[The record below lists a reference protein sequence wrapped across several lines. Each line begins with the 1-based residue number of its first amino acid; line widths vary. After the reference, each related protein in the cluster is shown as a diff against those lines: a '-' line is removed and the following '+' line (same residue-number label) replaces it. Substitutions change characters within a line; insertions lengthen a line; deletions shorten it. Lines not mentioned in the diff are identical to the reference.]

1 MLKEQGFVRVGAIV
15 PKLKVADTEFN
26 CNEIIKQIEIASN
39 NKIQIAVFPE
49 LCITGYTCQDLFEQ
63 DILLEEA
70 EKSLDKILE
79 YTNNLDIIC
88 IIGMPIKA
96 ENQLF
101 NTAVVIQKGRILGI
115 VPKTF
120 IPNYSEFYEKRWFT
134 SSKNANNKEIEI
146 LGQKVPFGID
156 LLFKDKANNEICF
169 GIEICEDVWAVEPP
183 SNKLSLL
190 GANIIFNL
198 SASNEVIGKKEY
210 RKELVKMQSA
220 KTISGYVYCS
230 SGVNESTSDVV
241 FSGESMIF
249 ENGSCLANNQRFDFE
264 SNMIFTEID
273 TKRLAND
280 RRKNTSFMG
289 NPVDLEYR
297 EIEINIPD
305 NIESLTREYSKT
317 PFVPEDKKKISEIC
331 EEILNI
337 QSYGLAKRLLHTNIN
352 KTVIGISGGLDSTL
366 AFLVIIKAYEIL
378 NLPKENIIA
387 ITMPGFGTTSRTH
400 NNSMKLINEYGAT
413 FREINITK
421 SSLQHFEDIGHDKN
435 IKDVTYEN
443 AQARERTK
451 ILMDVANK
459 ENGLVIGTGD
469 LSELA
474 LGWCTYNGDHM
485 SMYAVNASIPKTLVK
500 YIIKW
505 VAENSKEECK
515 NIINDILDTPISP
528 ELLPP
533 DEKGNIEQKT
543 EEQVGPYI
551 LHDFFLY
558 HFLRYGA
565 EPKKIYILACK
576 TFKQDFKEEE
586 IKYWL
591 QVFIKRFFT
600 QQFKRNCMPDGP
612 KVGTVS
618 LSPRGD
624 LRMPSDVNYNIWLKN
639 LSEGIIWIY
648 QIN

>member
-1 MLKEQGFVRVGAIV
+1 MLKEQGFVRVGAVV

-26 CNEIIKQIEIASN
+26 CNEIIKQIEVASN

-49 LCITGYTCQDLFEQ
+49 LCVTGYTCQDLFEQ
-63 DILLEEA
+63 DALLEEA
-70 EKSLDKILE
+70 EKALNRILD

-101 NTAVVIQKGRILGI
+101 NTAVVIQKGKILGI

-120 IPNYSEFYEKRWFT
+120 IPNYGEFYEKRWFA
-134 SSKNANNKEIEI
+134 SSKNANKKEIEI
-146 LGQKVPFGID
+146 LDQKVPFGID
-156 LLFKDKANNEICF
+156 LLFKDKENNEICF
-169 GIEICEDVWAVEPP
+169 GIEICEDIWAVEPP
-183 SNKLSLL
+183 SNKLALL

-210 RKELVKMQSA
+210 RRELVKMQSA

-249 ENGSCLANNQRFDFE
+249 ENGSCLTNNQRFDFE

-280 RRKNTSFMG
+280 RRKNISFMG

-297 EIEINIPD
+297 EIKINIPD
-305 NIESLTREYSKT
+305 NIENLTREYSKT

-451 ILMDVANK
+451 ILMDIANK

-505 VAENSKEECK
+505 VAENSKQECK
-515 NIINDILDTPISP
+515 NIIDDILDTPISP

-586 IKYWL
+586 IKHWL

-600 QQFKRNCMPDGP
+600 QQFKRNCIPDGP

-624 LRMPSDVNYNIWLKN
+624 LRMPSDANYNIWLKN
-639 LSEGIIWIY
+639 LSEGII
-648 QIN
+648 

>member
-1 MLKEQGFVRVGAIV
+1 MLKEQGFVRVGAVV

-26 CNEIIKQIEIASN
+26 CNEIIKQIEVASN
-39 NKIQIAVFPE
+39 NKIQIVVFPE
-49 LCITGYTCQDLFEQ
+49 LCVTGYTCQDLFEQ
-63 DILLEEA
+63 DTLLEEA
-70 EKSLDKILE
+70 EKALNKILD

-101 NTAVVIQKGRILGI
+101 NTAVVIQKGKILGI

-120 IPNYSEFYEKRWFT
+120 IPNYGEFYEKRWFA
-134 SSKNANNKEIEI
+134 SSKNANKKEIEI
-146 LGQKVPFGID
+146 LDQKVPFGID
-156 LLFKDKANNEICF
+156 LLFKDKENNEICF
-169 GIEICEDVWAVEPP
+169 GIEICEDIWAVEPP
-183 SNKLSLL
+183 SNKLALL

-210 RKELVKMQSA
+210 RRDLVKMQSA

-249 ENGSCLANNQRFDFE
+249 ENGSCLTNNQRFDFE

-280 RRKNTSFMG
+280 RRKNISFMG
-289 NPVDLEYR
+289 DSVDLEYR
-297 EIEINIPD
+297 EIKINIPD
-305 NIESLTREYSKT
+305 NIEDLTREYSKT

-352 KTVIGISGGLDSTL
+352 KTIIGISGGLDSTL

-400 NNSMKLINEYGAT
+400 KNSIKLINAYGAA

-451 ILMDVANK
+451 ILMDIANK
-459 ENGLVIGTGD
+459 ENGLVVGTGD

-505 VAENSKEECK
+505 VADNSKEECK

-533 DEKGNIEQKT
+533 DENGNIEQKT

-576 TFKQDFKEEE
+576 TFKNDFKKEE
-586 IKYWL
+586 IKHWL

-624 LRMPSDVNYNIWLKN
+624 LRMPSDASYNIWLN
-639 LSEGIIWIY
+639 
-648 QIN
+648 NF

>member
-1 MLKEQGFVRVGAIV
+1 MLKEQGFVRVGAVV

-26 CNEIIKQIEIASN
+26 CNEIIKQIEVASN
-39 NKIQIAVFPE
+39 NKIQIVVFPE
-49 LCITGYTCQDLFEQ
+49 LCVTGYTCQDLFEQ
-63 DILLEEA
+63 DTLLEEA
-70 EKSLDKILE
+70 EKALNKILD

-101 NTAVVIQKGRILGI
+101 NTAVVIQKGKILGI

-120 IPNYSEFYEKRWFT
+120 IPNYGEFYEKRWFA
-134 SSKNANNKEIEI
+134 SSKNANKKEIEI
-146 LGQKVPFGID
+146 LDQKVPFGID
-156 LLFKDKANNEICF
+156 LLFKDKENNEICF
-169 GIEICEDVWAVEPP
+169 GIEICEDIWAVEPP
-183 SNKLSLL
+183 SNKLALL

-210 RKELVKMQSA
+210 RRDLVKMQSA

-249 ENGSCLANNQRFDFE
+249 ENGSCLTNNQRFDFK

-280 RRKNTSFMG
+280 RRKNISFMG
-289 NPVDLEYR
+289 DSVDLEYR
-297 EIEINIPD
+297 EIKINIPD
-305 NIESLTREYSKT
+305 NIEDLTREYSKT

-352 KTVIGISGGLDSTL
+352 KTIIGISGGLDSTL

-451 ILMDVANK
+451 ILMDIANK
-459 ENGLVIGTGD
+459 ENGLVVGTGD

-505 VAENSKEECK
+505 VADNSKEECK

-533 DEKGNIEQKT
+533 DENGNIEQKT

-551 LHDFFLY
+551 LQDFFLY

-576 TFKQDFKEEE
+576 TFKNDFKKEE
-586 IKYWL
+586 IKHWL

-624 LRMPSDVNYNIWLKN
+624 LRMPSDASYNIWLN
-639 LSEGIIWIY
+639 
-648 QIN
+648 NF

>member
-1 MLKEQGFVRVGAIV
+1 MLKEQGFVRIGAVV

-70 EKSLDKILE
+70 ERSLDKILE

-134 SSKNANNKEIEI
+134 SSKSANKKEIEI

-183 SNKLSLL
+183 SNKLALL

-241 FSGESMIF
+241 LSGDSMIF
-249 ENGSCLANNQRFDFE
+249 ENGSCLVNNSRFDFE

-273 TKRLAND
+273 TKRLSND

-305 NIESLTREYSKT
+305 NIENLTREYSKT

-366 AFLVIIKAYEIL
+366 AFLVITKAYEIL

-400 NNSMKLINEYGAT
+400 NNSIKLINEYGAT

-421 SSLQHFEDIGHDKN
+421 SSLQHLEDIGHDKN

-485 SMYAVNASIPKTLVK
+485 SMYAVNTSIPKTLVK

-505 VAENSKEECK
+505 VAGNSKEECK
-515 NIINDILDTPISP
+515 NIINDILYTPISP

-576 TFKQDFKEEE
+576 TFKQDFKKEE
-586 IKYWL
+586 IKHWL

-639 LSEGIIWIY
+639 LSEGII
-648 QIN
+648 

>member
-1 MLKEQGFVRVGAIV
+1 MLKKQGFVRVGAVV

-26 CNEIIKQIEIASN
+26 CNEIIEQIEIASN
-39 NKIQIAVFPE
+39 NKIQIAIFPE

-63 DILLEEA
+63 DTLLEEA
-70 EKSLDKILE
+70 EKSLSKILD

-88 IIGMPIKA
+88 IIGMPIKH

-101 NTAVVIQKGRILGI
+101 NTAVVIQKGEILGV

-120 IPNYSEFYEKRWFT
+120 IPNYGEFYEKRWFA
-134 SSKNANNKEIEI
+134 SSKNANKKEIEM

-156 LLFKDKANNEICF
+156 LLFKDKENNEICF
-169 GIEICEDVWAVEPP
+169 GIEICEDIWAVEPP
-183 SNKLSLL
+183 SNKLALL

-210 RKELVKMQSA
+210 RRELVKMQSA

-249 ENGSCLANNQRFDFE
+249 ENGSCLANNQRFDFK

-280 RRKNTSFMG
+280 RRKNISFMG
-289 NPVDLEYR
+289 DSVDLEYR
-297 EIEINIPD
+297 EIKINIPD
-305 NIESLTREYSKT
+305 NIEDLTREYSKT

-337 QSYGLAKRLLHTNIN
+337 QSSGLAKRLLHTNIN

-378 NLPKENIIA
+378 NIPKENIIA

-451 ILMDVANK
+451 ILMDIANK
-459 ENGLVIGTGD
+459 ENGLVVGTGD

-505 VAENSKEECK
+505 VADNSKEECK

-565 EPKKIYILACK
+565 EPKKIYMLACK
-576 TFKQDFKEEE
+576 TFKEDFKEEQ
-586 IKYWL
+586 IKHWL

-612 KVGTVS
+612 KVGSVS

-624 LRMPSDVNYNIWLKN
+624 LRMPSDASCNIWLNN
-639 LSEGIIWIY
+639 L
-648 QIN
+648 NN

>member
-1 MLKEQGFVRVGAIV
+1 MLKEQGFVRVGAVV
-15 PKLKVADTEFN
+15 PKLKVGDTEFN
-26 CNEIIKQIEIASN
+26 CNEIIKQIEMAN
-39 NKIQIAVFPE
+39 NNNIQIAVFPE
-49 LCITGYTCQDLFEQ
+49 LCVTGYTCQDLFEQ
-63 DILLEEA
+63 DILLEYA
-70 EKSLDKILE
+70 ENALNKIMD

-120 IPNYSEFYEKRWFT
+120 IPNYSEFYEKRWFA
-134 SSKNANNKEIEI
+134 SSKNTNKKEIEI

-156 LLFKDKANNEICF
+156 LLFKDKTNNEICF

-198 SASNEVIGKKEY
+198 SASIEVIGKKEY
-210 RKELVKMQSA
+210 RRELVKMQSA

-241 FSGESMIF
+241 FSGDSMIF
-249 ENGSCLANNQRFDFE
+249 ENGSCLANNSRFDFE

-273 TKRLAND
+273 TKRLSND

-289 NPVDLEYR
+289 TPVHLEYR

-305 NIESLTREYSKT
+305 NIENLTREYSKT

-451 ILMDVANK
+451 ILMDIANK

-586 IKYWL
+586 IKHWL

-624 LRMPSDVNYNIWLKN
+624 LRMPSDASYNIWLN
-639 LSEGIIWIY
+639 
-648 QIN
+648 NF

>member
-1 MLKEQGFVRVGAIV
+1 MLKEQGFVRVGAVV

-26 CNEIIKQIEIASN
+26 CNEIIKQIEVASN
-39 NKIQIAVFPE
+39 NKIQIIVFPE
-49 LCITGYTCQDLFEQ
+49 LCVTGYTCQDLFEQ
-63 DILLEEA
+63 DTLLEEA
-70 EKSLDKILE
+70 EKALNKILD

-101 NTAVVIQKGRILGI
+101 NTAVVIQKGKILGI

-120 IPNYSEFYEKRWFT
+120 IPNYGEFYEKRWFA
-134 SSKNANNKEIEI
+134 SSKNANKKEIEI
-146 LGQKVPFGID
+146 LDQKVPFGID
-156 LLFKDKANNEICF
+156 LLFKDKENNEICF
-169 GIEICEDVWAVEPP
+169 GIEICEDIWAVEPP
-183 SNKLSLL
+183 SNKLALL

-210 RKELVKMQSA
+210 RRELVKMQSA

-249 ENGSCLANNQRFDFE
+249 ENGSCLINNQRFDFE

-280 RRKNTSFMG
+280 RRKNISFMG

-297 EIEINIPD
+297 EIKINIPD
-305 NIESLTREYSKT
+305 NIENLTREYSKT

-352 KTVIGISGGLDSTL
+352 KTIIGISGGLDSTL

-378 NLPKENIIA
+378 NLPKEKIIA

-451 ILMDVANK
+451 ILMDIANE
-459 ENGLVIGTGD
+459 ENGIVVGTGD

-485 SMYAVNASIPKTLVK
+485 SMYALNTSIPKTLVE

-505 VAENSKEECK
+505 VADNSKEEYK

-533 DEKGNIEQKT
+533 DENGNIEQKT

-576 TFKQDFKEEE
+576 TFKNDFKKED
-586 IKYWL
+586 IKHWL

-624 LRMPSDVNYNIWLKN
+624 LRMPSDASYNIWLN
-639 LSEGIIWIY
+639 
-648 QIN
+648 NF

>member
-1 MLKEQGFVRVGAIV
+1 MLKEQGFVRVGAVV

-26 CNEIIKQIEIASN
+26 CNEIIKQIERASN

-49 LCITGYTCQDLFEQ
+49 LCVTGYTCQDLFEQ
-63 DILLEEA
+63 DILLEYA
-70 EKSLDKILE
+70 EKAINKIMD

-120 IPNYSEFYEKRWFT
+120 IPNYSEFYEKRWFA
-134 SSKNANNKEIEI
+134 SSKNTNKKEIEI

-156 LLFKDKANNEICF
+156 LLFKDKTNNEICF

-183 SNKLSLL
+183 SNKLALL

-210 RKELVKMQSA
+210 RRELVKMQSA

-241 FSGESMIF
+241 FSGDSMIF
-249 ENGSCLANNQRFDFE
+249 ENGSCLANNSRFDFK

-273 TKRLAND
+273 TKRLSND

-289 NPVDLEYR
+289 NPVHLEYR

-305 NIESLTREYSKT
+305 NIENLTREYSKT

-366 AFLVIIKAYEIL
+366 AFLVTIKAYEIL
-378 NLPKENIIA
+378 NLSKENIIA

-451 ILMDVANK
+451 ILMDIANK

-505 VAENSKEECK
+505 VAENSKQECK

-586 IKYWL
+586 IKHWL

-600 QQFKRNCMPDGP
+600 QQFKRNCIPDGP

-624 LRMPSDVNYNIWLKN
+624 LRMPSDASYNIWLN
-639 LSEGIIWIY
+639 
-648 QIN
+648 NF

>member
-1 MLKEQGFVRVGAIV
+1 MLKEQGFVRVGAVV

-26 CNEIIKQIEIASN
+26 CNEIIKQIEVASN
-39 NKIQIAVFPE
+39 NKIQIVVFPE
-49 LCITGYTCQDLFEQ
+49 LCVTGYTCQDLFEQ
-63 DILLEEA
+63 DTLLEEA
-70 EKSLDKILE
+70 EKALNKILD

-101 NTAVVIQKGRILGI
+101 NTAVVIQKGKILGI

-120 IPNYSEFYEKRWFT
+120 IPNYGEFYEKRWFA
-134 SSKNANNKEIEI
+134 SSKNANKKEIEI
-146 LGQKVPFGID
+146 LDQKVPFGID
-156 LLFKDKANNEICF
+156 LLFKDKENNEICF
-169 GIEICEDVWAVEPP
+169 GIEICEDIWAVEPP
-183 SNKLSLL
+183 SNKLALL

-210 RKELVKMQSA
+210 RRDLVKMQSA

-249 ENGSCLANNQRFDFE
+249 ENGSCLTNNQRFDFE

-280 RRKNTSFMG
+280 RRKNISFMG
-289 NPVDLEYR
+289 DSVDLEYR
-297 EIEINIPD
+297 EIKINIPD
-305 NIESLTREYSKT
+305 NIENLTREYSKT

-352 KTVIGISGGLDSTL
+352 KTIIGISGGLDSTL

-451 ILMDVANK
+451 ILMDIANK
-459 ENGLVIGTGD
+459 ENGLVVGTGD

-505 VAENSKEECK
+505 VADNSKEECK

-533 DEKGNIEQKT
+533 DENGNIEQKT

-576 TFKQDFKEEE
+576 TFKNDFKKEE
-586 IKYWL
+586 IKHWL

-624 LRMPSDVNYNIWLKN
+624 LRMPSDASYNIWLN
-639 LSEGIIWIY
+639 
-648 QIN
+648 NF

>member
-1 MLKEQGFVRVGAIV
+1 MLKEQGFVRVGAVV

-26 CNEIIKQIEIASN
+26 CNEIIKQIEVASN

-49 LCITGYTCQDLFEQ
+49 LCVTGYTCQDLFEQ
-63 DILLEEA
+63 DTLLEEA
-70 EKSLDKILE
+70 EKALNKILD

-101 NTAVVIQKGRILGI
+101 NTAVVIQKGKILGI

-120 IPNYSEFYEKRWFT
+120 IPNYGEFYEKRWFA
-134 SSKNANNKEIEI
+134 SSKNANKKEIEI
-146 LGQKVPFGID
+146 LDQKVPFGID
-156 LLFKDKANNEICF
+156 LLFKDKENNEICF
-169 GIEICEDVWAVEPP
+169 GIEICEDIWAVEPP
-183 SNKLSLL
+183 SNKLALL

-210 RKELVKMQSA
+210 RRELVKMQSA

-249 ENGSCLANNQRFDFE
+249 ENGSCLTNNQRFDFE

-280 RRKNTSFMG
+280 RRKNISFMG

-297 EIEINIPD
+297 EIKINIPD
-305 NIESLTREYSKT
+305 NIENLTREYSKT
-317 PFVPEDKKKISEIC
+317 PFVPEDKKKIGEIC

-352 KTVIGISGGLDSTL
+352 KTIIGISGGLDSAL
-366 AFLVIIKAYEIL
+366 AFLVIIKAYEVL

-400 NNSMKLINEYGAT
+400 KNSIKLINAYGAA
-413 FREINITK
+413 FREIDITK
-421 SSLQHFEDIGHDKN
+421 SSLQHFEDIGHDKKM
-435 IKDVTYEN
+435 KDITYEN

-451 ILMDVANK
+451 ILMDIANE
-459 ENGLVIGTGD
+459 ENGIVVGTGD

-485 SMYAVNASIPKTLVK
+485 SMYSVNASIPKTLVE

-505 VAENSKEECK
+505 VADNSKEEYK

-533 DEKGNIEQKT
+533 DENGNIEQKT

-576 TFKQDFKEEE
+576 TFKNDFKKED
-586 IKYWL
+586 IKHWL

-624 LRMPSDVNYNIWLKN
+624 LRMPSDASYNIWLN
-639 LSEGIIWIY
+639 
-648 QIN
+648 NF

>member
-1 MLKEQGFVRVGAIV
+1 MLKEQGFIRVGAVV
-15 PKLKVADTEFN
+15 PKLKVADIEFN
-26 CNEIIKQIEIASN
+26 CNEIIKQIDIANN

-49 LCITGYTCQDLFEQ
+49 LCVTGYTCQDLFKQ
-63 DILLEEA
+63 DILLEQA
-70 EKSLDKILE
+70 EKALNKILE
-79 YTNNLDIIC
+79 HTNNLEIIC
-88 IIGMPIKA
+88 ILGMPIKS

-101 NTAVVIQKGRILGI
+101 NTAVVIQKGKILGI

-120 IPNYSEFYEKRWFT
+120 IPNYGEFYEKRWFA
-134 SSKNANNKEIEI
+134 SSKNASKKEISI
-146 LGQKVPFGID
+146 LGQIVPFGID
-156 LLFKDKANNEICF
+156 LLFKDKEYKEICF
-169 GIEICEDVWAVEPP
+169 GIEICEDIWAVEPP
-183 SNKLSLL
+183 SNKLALL

-210 RKELVKMQSA
+210 RRDLVKMQSA

-230 SGVNESTSDVV
+230 CGVNESTADLV

-249 ENGSCLANNQRFDFE
+249 ENGSCLSNNERFKFE
-264 SNMIFTEID
+264 SNIIFTEID
-273 TKRLAND
+273 TKRLEND
-280 RRKNTSFMG
+280 RRKNISFMG
-289 NPVDLEYR
+289 DTVDIQYR
-297 EIEINIPD
+297 EIEIELPD
-305 NIESLTREYSKT
+305 NIESLTREYSRT
-317 PFVPEDKKKISEIC
+317 PFVPEDKKKINEIC

-337 QSYGLAKRLLHTNIN
+337 QSYGLAKRLLHTNIT
-352 KTVIGISGGLDSTL
+352 KTVIGMSGGLDSTL

-378 NLPKENIIA
+378 NLPKEKIIA

-451 ILMDVANK
+451 ILMDIANK
-459 ENGLVIGTGD
+459 ENGLVVGTGD

-485 SMYAVNASIPKTLVK
+485 SMYSVNASIPKTLVK
-500 YIIKW
+500 YIIKL
-505 VAENSKEECK
+505 VADNSKEECK

-533 DEKGNIEQKT
+533 DKNGNIEQKT

-576 TFKQDFKEEE
+576 TFKNDFKKEE
-586 IKYWL
+586 IKHWL

-624 LRMPSDVNYNIWLKN
+624 LRMPSDASYNIWLNN
-639 LSEGIIWIY
+639 LK
-648 QIN
+648 

>member
-1 MLKEQGFVRVGAIV
+1 MLKEQGFVRVGAVV

-26 CNEIIKQIEIASN
+26 CNEIIKQIEVASN

-49 LCITGYTCQDLFEQ
+49 LCVTGYTCQDLFEQ
-63 DILLEEA
+63 DTLLEEA
-70 EKSLDKILE
+70 EKALNKILD

-101 NTAVVIQKGRILGI
+101 NTAVVIQKGKILGI

-120 IPNYSEFYEKRWFT
+120 IPNYGEFYEKRWFA
-134 SSKNANNKEIEI
+134 SSKNANKKEIEI
-146 LGQKVPFGID
+146 LDQKVPFGID
-156 LLFKDKANNEICF
+156 LLFKDKENNEICF
-169 GIEICEDVWAVEPP
+169 GIEICEDIWAVEPP
-183 SNKLSLL
+183 SNKLALL

-210 RKELVKMQSA
+210 RRELVKMQSA

-249 ENGSCLANNQRFDFE
+249 ENGSCLTNNQRFDFE

-280 RRKNTSFMG
+280 RRKNISFMG

-297 EIEINIPD
+297 EIKINIPD
-305 NIESLTREYSKT
+305 NIENLTREYSKT

-352 KTVIGISGGLDSTL
+352 KTIIGISGGLDSAL
-366 AFLVIIKAYEIL
+366 AFLVIIKAYEVL
-378 NLPKENIIA
+378 NLPEENIIA

-400 NNSMKLINEYGAT
+400 KNSIKLINEYGAT

-421 SSLQHFEDIGHDKN
+421 SSLQHFEDIGHDKKM
-435 IKDVTYEN
+435 KDITYEN

-451 ILMDVANK
+451 ILMDIANE
-459 ENGLVIGTGD
+459 ENGIVVGTGD

-485 SMYAVNASIPKTLVK
+485 SMYSVNASIPKTLVE

-505 VAENSKEECK
+505 VADNSKEEYK

-533 DEKGNIEQKT
+533 DENGNIEQKT

-576 TFKQDFKEEE
+576 TFKNDFKKED
-586 IKYWL
+586 IKHWL

-624 LRMPSDVNYNIWLKN
+624 LRMPSDASYNIWLN
-639 LSEGIIWIY
+639 
-648 QIN
+648 NF

>member
-1 MLKEQGFVRVGAIV
+1 MLKEQGFVRVGAVV

-26 CNEIIKQIEIASN
+26 CNEIIKQIEVASN

-49 LCITGYTCQDLFEQ
+49 LCVTGYTCQDLFEQ
-63 DILLEEA
+63 DTLLEEA
-70 EKSLDKILE
+70 EKALNKILD

-101 NTAVVIQKGRILGI
+101 NTAVVIQKGKILGI

-120 IPNYSEFYEKRWFT
+120 IPNYGEFYERRWFA
-134 SSKNANNKEIEI
+134 SSKNANKKEIEI
-146 LGQKVPFGID
+146 LDQKVPFGID
-156 LLFKDKANNEICF
+156 LLFKDKENNEICF
-169 GIEICEDVWAVEPP
+169 GIEICEDIWAVEPP
-183 SNKLSLL
+183 SNKLALL

-210 RKELVKMQSA
+210 RRDLVKMQSA

-230 SGVNESTSDVV
+230 CGVNESTADLV

-249 ENGSCLANNQRFDFE
+249 ENGSCLINNQRFNFE

-280 RRKNTSFMG
+280 RRKNISFMG

-297 EIEINIPD
+297 EIKINIPD
-305 NIESLTREYSKT
+305 NIENLTREYSKT

-352 KTVIGISGGLDSTL
+352 KTIIGISGGLDSAL
-366 AFLVIIKAYEIL
+366 AFLVIIKAYEVL

-400 NNSMKLINEYGAT
+400 KNSIKLINAYGAA
-413 FREINITK
+413 FREIDITK
-421 SSLQHFEDIGHDKN
+421 SSLQHFEDIGHDKKM
-435 IKDVTYEN
+435 KDITYEN

-451 ILMDVANK
+451 ILMDIANE
-459 ENGLVIGTGD
+459 ENGIVVGTGD

-485 SMYAVNASIPKTLVK
+485 SMYALNTSIPKTLVE

-505 VAENSKEECK
+505 VADNSKEEYK

-533 DEKGNIEQKT
+533 DEKDNIEQKT

-576 TFKQDFKEEE
+576 TFKNDFKKEY
-586 IKYWL
+586 IKHWL

-624 LRMPSDVNYNIWLKN
+624 LRMPSDASYNIWLN
-639 LSEGIIWIY
+639 
-648 QIN
+648 NF

>member
-1 MLKEQGFVRVGAIV
+1 MLKKQGFVRVGAVV

-26 CNEIIKQIEIASN
+26 CNEIIEQIEIASN
-39 NKIQIAVFPE
+39 NKIQIAIFPE

-63 DILLEEA
+63 DTLLEEA
-70 EKSLDKILE
+70 EKSLSKILD

-88 IIGMPIKA
+88 IIGMPIKQ

-101 NTAVVIQKGRILGI
+101 NTAVVIQKGEILGV

-120 IPNYSEFYEKRWFT
+120 IPNYGEFYEKRWFA
-134 SSKNANNKEIEI
+134 SSKNANKKEIEM

-156 LLFKDKANNEICF
+156 LLFKDKENNEICF
-169 GIEICEDVWAVEPP
+169 GIEICEDIWAVEPP
-183 SNKLSLL
+183 SNKLALL

-210 RKELVKMQSA
+210 RRELVKMQSA

-241 FSGESMIF
+241 FSGKSMIF
-249 ENGSCLANNQRFDFE
+249 ENGSCLANNKRFDFE

-273 TKRLAND
+273 TKKLAND
-280 RRKNTSFMG
+280 RRKNISFMG
-289 NPVDLEYR
+289 NPIDLEYR

-305 NIESLTREYSKT
+305 NIEDLTREYSKT

-378 NLPKENIIA
+378 NIPKENIIA

-451 ILMDVANK
+451 ILMDIANK
-459 ENGLVIGTGD
+459 ENGLVVGTGD

-505 VAENSKEECK
+505 VADNSKEECK

-565 EPKKIYILACK
+565 EPKKIYMLACK
-576 TFKQDFKEEE
+576 TFKEDFKEEQ
-586 IKYWL
+586 IKHWL

-612 KVGTVS
+612 KVGSVS

-624 LRMPSDVNYNIWLKN
+624 LRMPSDASCNIWLNN
-639 LSEGIIWIY
+639 L
-648 QIN
+648 NN

>member
-1 MLKEQGFVRVGAIV
+1 MLKEQGFVRVGAVV

-26 CNEIIKQIEIASN
+26 CNEIIKQIEVASN

-49 LCITGYTCQDLFEQ
+49 LCVTGYTCQDLFEQ
-63 DILLEEA
+63 DTLLEEA
-70 EKSLDKILE
+70 EKALNKILD

-120 IPNYSEFYEKRWFT
+120 IPNYSEFYEKRWFA
-134 SSKNANNKEIEI
+134 SSKNTNKKEIEI

-183 SNKLSLL
+183 SNKLALL

-210 RKELVKMQSA
+210 RRELVKMQSA

-241 FSGESMIF
+241 FSGDSMIF
-249 ENGSCLANNQRFDFE
+249 ENGSCLASNSRFDFE

-280 RRKNTSFMG
+280 RRKNISFMG

-297 EIEINIPD
+297 EIKINIPD
-305 NIESLTREYSKT
+305 NIENLTREYSKT

-352 KTVIGISGGLDSTL
+352 KTIIGISGGLDSAL
-366 AFLVIIKAYEIL
+366 AFLVIIKAYEVL

-400 NNSMKLINEYGAT
+400 KNSIKLINEYGAT

-421 SSLQHFEDIGHDKN
+421 SSLQHFEDIGHDKKM
-435 IKDVTYEN
+435 KDITYEN

-451 ILMDVANK
+451 ILMDIANK

-505 VAENSKEECK
+505 VAENSKQECK

-586 IKYWL
+586 IKHWL

-600 QQFKRNCMPDGP
+600 QQFKRNCIPDGP

-624 LRMPSDVNYNIWLKN
+624 LRMPSDASYNIWLN
-639 LSEGIIWIY
+639 
-648 QIN
+648 NF

>member
-1 MLKEQGFVRVGAIV
+1 MLKEQGFVRVGAVV
-15 PKLKVADTEFN
+15 PKLKVGDTEFN
-26 CNEIIKQIEIASN
+26 CNEIIKQIEMAN
-39 NKIQIAVFPE
+39 NNNIQIAVFPE
-49 LCITGYTCQDLFEQ
+49 LCVTGYTCQDLFEQ
-63 DILLEEA
+63 DILLEYA
-70 EKSLDKILE
+70 ENALNKIMD

-120 IPNYSEFYEKRWFT
+120 IPNYSEFYEKRWFA
-134 SSKNANNKEIEI
+134 SSKNTNKKEIEI

-156 LLFKDKANNEICF
+156 LLFKDKTNNEICF

-183 SNKLSLL
+183 SNKLALL

-210 RKELVKMQSA
+210 RRELVKMQSA

-241 FSGESMIF
+241 FSGDSMIF
-249 ENGSCLANNQRFDFE
+249 ENGSCLANNSRFDFE

-273 TKRLAND
+273 TKRLSND

-289 NPVDLEYR
+289 TPVHLEYR

-305 NIESLTREYSKT
+305 NIENLTREYSKT

-451 ILMDVANK
+451 ILMDIANK

-586 IKYWL
+586 IKHWL

-624 LRMPSDVNYNIWLKN
+624 LRMPSDASYNIWLN
-639 LSEGIIWIY
+639 
-648 QIN
+648 NF

>member
-1 MLKEQGFVRVGAIV
+1 MLKEQGFVRVGAVV

-26 CNEIIKQIEIASN
+26 CNEIIKQIEVASN
-39 NKIQIAVFPE
+39 NKIQIIVFPE
-49 LCITGYTCQDLFEQ
+49 LCVTGYTCQDLFEQ
-63 DILLEEA
+63 DTLLEEA
-70 EKSLDKILE
+70 EKALNKILD

-101 NTAVVIQKGRILGI
+101 NTAVVIQKGKILGI

-120 IPNYSEFYEKRWFT
+120 IPNYGEFYERRWFA
-134 SSKNANNKEIEI
+134 SSKNANKKEIEI
-146 LGQKVPFGID
+146 LDQKVPFGID
-156 LLFKDKANNEICF
+156 LLFKDKENNEICF
-169 GIEICEDVWAVEPP
+169 GIEICEDIWAVEPP
-183 SNKLSLL
+183 SNKLALL

-210 RKELVKMQSA
+210 RRDLVKMQSA

-230 SGVNESTSDVV
+230 SGVNESTADLV

-249 ENGSCLANNQRFDFE
+249 ENGSCLINNQRFNFE

-280 RRKNTSFMG
+280 RRKNISFMG

-297 EIEINIPD
+297 EIKINIPD
-305 NIESLTREYSKT
+305 NIENLTREYSKT

-352 KTVIGISGGLDSTL
+352 KTIIGISGGLDSAL
-366 AFLVIIKAYEIL
+366 AFLVIIKAYEVL

-400 NNSMKLINEYGAT
+400 KNSIKLINEYGAT

-451 ILMDVANK
+451 ILMDIANK
-459 ENGLVIGTGD
+459 ENGLVVGTGD

-485 SMYAVNASIPKTLVK
+485 SMYALNTSIPKTLVE

-505 VAENSKEECK
+505 VADNSKEEYK

-533 DEKGNIEQKT
+533 DEKDNIEQKT

-576 TFKQDFKEEE
+576 TFKNDFKKED
-586 IKYWL
+586 IKHWL

-624 LRMPSDVNYNIWLKN
+624 LRMPSDASYNIWLN
-639 LSEGIIWIY
+639 
-648 QIN
+648 NF

>member
-1 MLKEQGFVRVGAIV
+1 MLKEQGFVRVGAVV

-26 CNEIIKQIEIASN
+26 CNEIIKQIEVASN

-49 LCITGYTCQDLFEQ
+49 LCVTGYTCQDLFEQ
-63 DILLEEA
+63 DTLLEEA
-70 EKSLDKILE
+70 EKALNKILD

-101 NTAVVIQKGRILGI
+101 NTAVVIQKGKILGI

-120 IPNYSEFYEKRWFT
+120 IPNYGEFYEKRWFA
-134 SSKNANNKEIEI
+134 SSKNANKKEIEI
-146 LGQKVPFGID
+146 LDQKVPFGID
-156 LLFKDKANNEICF
+156 LLFKDKENNEICF
-169 GIEICEDVWAVEPP
+169 GIEICEDIWAVEPP
-183 SNKLSLL
+183 SNKLALL

-210 RKELVKMQSA
+210 RRELVKMQSA

-249 ENGSCLANNQRFDFE
+249 ENGSCLTNNQRFDFE

-280 RRKNTSFMG
+280 RRKNISFMG

-297 EIEINIPD
+297 EIKINIPD
-305 NIESLTREYSKT
+305 NIENLTREYSKT

-352 KTVIGISGGLDSTL
+352 KTIIGISGGLDSAL
-366 AFLVIIKAYEIL
+366 AFLVIIKAYEVL

-400 NNSMKLINEYGAT
+400 KNSIKLINEYGAT

-421 SSLQHFEDIGHDKN
+421 SSLQHFEDIGHDKKM
-435 IKDVTYEN
+435 KDITYEN

-451 ILMDVANK
+451 ILMDIANE
-459 ENGLVIGTGD
+459 ENGIVVGTGD

-485 SMYAVNASIPKTLVK
+485 SMYSVNASIPKTLVE

-505 VAENSKEECK
+505 VADNSKEEYK

-533 DEKGNIEQKT
+533 DENGNIEQKT

-565 EPKKIYILACK
+565 EPKKIYILARK
-576 TFKQDFKEEE
+576 TFKNDFKKEE
-586 IKYWL
+586 IKHWL

-624 LRMPSDVNYNIWLKN
+624 LRMPSDASYNIWLN
-639 LSEGIIWIY
+639 
-648 QIN
+648 NF

>member
-1 MLKEQGFVRVGAIV
+1 MLKEQGFVRVGAVV

-26 CNEIIKQIEIASN
+26 CNEIIKQIERASN

-49 LCITGYTCQDLFEQ
+49 LCVTGYTCQDLFEQ
-63 DILLEEA
+63 DILLEYA
-70 EKSLDKILE
+70 EKAINKIMD

-120 IPNYSEFYEKRWFT
+120 IPNYSEFYEKRWFA
-134 SSKNANNKEIEI
+134 SSKNTNKKEIEI

-156 LLFKDKANNEICF
+156 LLFKDKTNNEICF

-183 SNKLSLL
+183 SNKLALL

-210 RKELVKMQSA
+210 RRELVKMQSA

-241 FSGESMIF
+241 FSGDSMIF
-249 ENGSCLANNQRFDFE
+249 ENGSCLANNSRFDFK

-273 TKRLAND
+273 TKRLSND

-289 NPVDLEYR
+289 NPVHLEYR

-305 NIESLTREYSKT
+305 NIENLTREYSKT
-317 PFVPEDKKKISEIC
+317 PFVPGDKKKISEIC

-451 ILMDVANK
+451 ILMDIANK

-505 VAENSKEECK
+505 VAENSKQECK
-515 NIINDILDTPISP
+515 NIIDDILDTPISP

-586 IKYWL
+586 IKHWL

-600 QQFKRNCMPDGP
+600 QQFKRNCIPDGP

-624 LRMPSDVNYNIWLKN
+624 LRMPSDANYNIWLKN
-639 LSEGIIWIY
+639 LSEGII
-648 QIN
+648 

>member
-1 MLKEQGFVRVGAIV
+1 MLKEQGFVRVGAVV

-26 CNEIIKQIEIASN
+26 CNEIIKQIEVASN

-49 LCITGYTCQDLFEQ
+49 LCVTGYTCQDLFEQ
-63 DILLEEA
+63 DTLLEEA
-70 EKSLDKILE
+70 EKALNKILD

-101 NTAVVIQKGRILGI
+101 NTAVVIQKGKILGI

-120 IPNYSEFYEKRWFT
+120 IPNYGEFYEKRWFA
-134 SSKNANNKEIEI
+134 SSKNANKKEIEI
-146 LGQKVPFGID
+146 LDQKVPFGID
-156 LLFKDKANNEICF
+156 LLFKDKENNEICF
-169 GIEICEDVWAVEPP
+169 GIEICEDIWAVEPP
-183 SNKLSLL
+183 SNKLALL

-210 RKELVKMQSA
+210 RRELVKMQSA

-249 ENGSCLANNQRFDFE
+249 ENGSCLTNNQRFDFE

-280 RRKNTSFMG
+280 RRKNISFMG

-297 EIEINIPD
+297 EIKINIPD
-305 NIESLTREYSKT
+305 NIENLTREYSKT

-352 KTVIGISGGLDSTL
+352 KTIIGISGGLDSAL
-366 AFLVIIKAYEIL
+366 AFLVIIKAYEVL

-400 NNSMKLINEYGAT
+400 KNSIKLINEYGAT

-421 SSLQHFEDIGHDKN
+421 SSLQHFEDIGHDKKM
-435 IKDVTYEN
+435 KDITYEN

-451 ILMDVANK
+451 ILMDIANE
-459 ENGLVIGTGD
+459 ENGIVVGTGD

-485 SMYAVNASIPKTLVK
+485 SMYSVNASIPKTLVE

-505 VAENSKEECK
+505 VADNSKEEYK

-533 DEKGNIEQKT
+533 DENGNIEQKT

-576 TFKQDFKEEE
+576 TFKNDLKKED
-586 IKYWL
+586 IKHWL

-624 LRMPSDVNYNIWLKN
+624 LRMPSDASYNIWLN
-639 LSEGIIWIY
+639 
-648 QIN
+648 NF

>member
-1 MLKEQGFVRVGAIV
+1 MLKEQGFVRVGAVV

-26 CNEIIKQIEIASN
+26 CNEIIKQIEVASN
-39 NKIQIAVFPE
+39 DKIQIVVFPE
-49 LCITGYTCQDLFEQ
+49 LCVTGYTCQDLFEQ
-63 DILLEEA
+63 DTLLEEA
-70 EKSLDKILE
+70 EKALNKILD

-101 NTAVVIQKGRILGI
+101 NTAVVIQKGKILGI

-120 IPNYSEFYEKRWFT
+120 IPNYGEFYEKRWFA
-134 SSKNANNKEIEI
+134 SSKNANKKEIEI

-156 LLFKDKANNEICF
+156 LLFKDKENNEICF
-169 GIEICEDVWAVEPP
+169 GIEVCEDIWAVEPP
-183 SNKLSLL
+183 SNKLALL

-210 RKELVKMQSA
+210 RRELVKMQSA

-249 ENGSCLANNQRFDFE
+249 ENGSCLTNNQRFDFE

-280 RRKNTSFMG
+280 RRKNISFMG
-289 NPVDLEYR
+289 NSVDLEYR
-297 EIEINIPD
+297 EININIPD
-305 NIESLTREYSKT
+305 NIENLTREYSKT

-451 ILMDVANK
+451 ILMDIANK
-459 ENGLVIGTGD
+459 ENGLVVGTGD

-505 VAENSKEECK
+505 VADNSKEECK

-533 DEKGNIEQKT
+533 DENGNIEQKT

-576 TFKQDFKEEE
+576 TFKNDFKKEE
-586 IKYWL
+586 IKHWL

-624 LRMPSDVNYNIWLKN
+624 LRMPSDASYNIWLN
-639 LSEGIIWIY
+639 
-648 QIN
+648 NF

>member
-1 MLKEQGFVRVGAIV
+1 MLKEQGFVRIGAVV

-70 EKSLDKILE
+70 ERSLDKILE

-134 SSKNANNKEIEI
+134 SSKSANKKEIEI

-183 SNKLSLL
+183 SNKLALL

-241 FSGESMIF
+241 LSGDSMIF
-249 ENGSCLANNQRFDFE
+249 ENGSCLASNSRFDFE

-273 TKRLAND
+273 TKRLSND

-305 NIESLTREYSKT
+305 NIENLTREYSKT
-317 PFVPEDKKKISEIC
+317 PFVPGDKKKISEIC

-451 ILMDVANK
+451 ILMDIANK

-505 VAENSKEECK
+505 VAENSKQECK
-515 NIINDILDTPISP
+515 SIINDILDTPISP

-586 IKYWL
+586 IKHWL

-639 LSEGIIWIY
+639 LSEGII
-648 QIN
+648 

>member
-1 MLKEQGFVRVGAIV
+1 MLKEQGFVRVGAVV

-26 CNEIIKQIEIASN
+26 CNEIIKQIEVASN

-49 LCITGYTCQDLFEQ
+49 LCVTGYTCQDLFEQ
-63 DILLEEA
+63 DTLLEEA
-70 EKSLDKILE
+70 EKALNKILD

-101 NTAVVIQKGRILGI
+101 NTAVVIQKGKILGI

-120 IPNYSEFYEKRWFT
+120 IPNYGEFYEKRWFA
-134 SSKNANNKEIEI
+134 SSKNANKKEIEI
-146 LGQKVPFGID
+146 LDQKVPFGID
-156 LLFKDKANNEICF
+156 LLFKDKENNEICF
-169 GIEICEDVWAVEPP
+169 GIEICEDIWAVEPP
-183 SNKLSLL
+183 SNKLALL

-210 RKELVKMQSA
+210 RRDLVKMQSA

-249 ENGSCLANNQRFDFE
+249 ENGSCLTNNQRFDFE

-280 RRKNTSFMG
+280 RRKNISFMG

-297 EIEINIPD
+297 EIKINIPD
-305 NIESLTREYSKT
+305 NIENLTREYSKT

-352 KTVIGISGGLDSTL
+352 KTIIGISGGLDSAL
-366 AFLVIIKAYEIL
+366 AFLVIIKAYEVL

-400 NNSMKLINEYGAT
+400 KNSIKLINEYGAT
-413 FREINITK
+413 FREINIIK
-421 SSLQHFEDIGHDKN
+421 SSLQHFEDIGHDKKM
-435 IKDVTYEN
+435 KDITYEN

-451 ILMDVANK
+451 ILMDIANE
-459 ENGLVIGTGD
+459 ENGIVVGTGD

-485 SMYAVNASIPKTLVK
+485 SMYSVNASIPKTLVE

-505 VAENSKEECK
+505 VADNSKEEYK

-533 DEKGNIEQKT
+533 DENGNIEQKT

-576 TFKQDFKEEE
+576 TFKNDFKKED
-586 IKYWL
+586 IKHWL

-624 LRMPSDVNYNIWLKN
+624 LRMPSDASYNIWLN
-639 LSEGIIWIY
+639 
-648 QIN
+648 NF

>member
-1 MLKEQGFVRVGAIV
+1 MLKEQGFVRVGAVV

-210 RKELVKMQSA
+210 RRELVKMQSA

-451 ILMDVANK
+451 ILMDIANK
-459 ENGLVIGTGD
+459 ENGLVVGTGD

-639 LSEGIIWIY
+639 LSEGII
-648 QIN
+648 

>member
-1 MLKEQGFVRVGAIV
+1 MLKEQGFVRVGAVV

-26 CNEIIKQIEIASN
+26 CNEIIKQIEVTSN

-49 LCITGYTCQDLFEQ
+49 LCVTGYTCQDLFEQ
-63 DILLEEA
+63 DTLLEEA
-70 EKSLDKILE
+70 EKALNKILD

-101 NTAVVIQKGRILGI
+101 NTAVVIQKGKILGI

-120 IPNYSEFYEKRWFT
+120 IPNYGEFYEKRWFA
-134 SSKNANNKEIEI
+134 SSKNANKKEIEI
-146 LGQKVPFGID
+146 LDQKVPFGID
-156 LLFKDKANNEICF
+156 LLFKDKENNEICF
-169 GIEICEDVWAVEPP
+169 GIEICEDIWAVEPP
-183 SNKLSLL
+183 SNKLALL

-210 RKELVKMQSA
+210 RRELVKMQSA

-249 ENGSCLANNQRFDFE
+249 ENGSCLTNNQRFDFE

-280 RRKNTSFMG
+280 RRKNISFMG

-297 EIEINIPD
+297 EIKINIPD
-305 NIESLTREYSKT
+305 NIENLTREYSKT

-352 KTVIGISGGLDSTL
+352 KTIIGISGGLDSAL
-366 AFLVIIKAYEIL
+366 AFLVIIKAYEVL

-400 NNSMKLINEYGAT
+400 KNSIKLINEYGAT

-421 SSLQHFEDIGHDKN
+421 SSLQHFEDIGHDKKM
-435 IKDVTYEN
+435 KDITYEN

-451 ILMDVANK
+451 ILMDIANE
-459 ENGLVIGTGD
+459 ENGIVVGTGD

-485 SMYAVNASIPKTLVK
+485 SMYSVNASIPKTLVE

-505 VAENSKEECK
+505 VADNSKEEYK

-533 DEKGNIEQKT
+533 DENGNIEQKT

-576 TFKQDFKEEE
+576 TFKNDFKKED
-586 IKYWL
+586 IKHWL

-624 LRMPSDVNYNIWLKN
+624 LRMPSDASYNIWLN
-639 LSEGIIWIY
+639 
-648 QIN
+648 NF

>member
-1 MLKEQGFVRVGAIV
+1 MLKEQGFVRVGAVV

-26 CNEIIKQIEIASN
+26 CNEIIKQIEVASN

-49 LCITGYTCQDLFEQ
+49 LCVTGYTCQDLFEQ
-63 DILLEEA
+63 DTLLEEA
-70 EKSLDKILE
+70 EKALNKILD

-101 NTAVVIQKGRILGI
+101 NTAVVIQKGKILGI

-120 IPNYSEFYEKRWFT
+120 IPNYGEFYEKRWFA
-134 SSKNANNKEIEI
+134 SSKNANKKEIEI
-146 LGQKVPFGID
+146 LDQKVPFGID
-156 LLFKDKANNEICF
+156 LLFKDKENNEICF
-169 GIEICEDVWAVEPP
+169 GIEVCEDIWAVEPP
-183 SNKLSLL
+183 SNKLALL

-210 RKELVKMQSA
+210 RRDLVKMQSA

-230 SGVNESTSDVV
+230 CGVNESTADLV

-249 ENGSCLANNQRFDFE
+249 ENGSCLTNNQRFDFE

-280 RRKNTSFMG
+280 RRKNISFMG

-297 EIEINIPD
+297 EIKINIPD
-305 NIESLTREYSKT
+305 NIENLTREYSKT

-352 KTVIGISGGLDSTL
+352 KTIIGISGGLDSAL
-366 AFLVIIKAYEIL
+366 AFLVIIKAYEVL

-400 NNSMKLINEYGAT
+400 KNSIKLINEYGAT

-421 SSLQHFEDIGHDKN
+421 SSLQHFEDIGHDKKM
-435 IKDVTYEN
+435 KDITYEN

-451 ILMDVANK
+451 ILMDIANE
-459 ENGLVIGTGD
+459 ENGIVVGTGD

-485 SMYAVNASIPKTLVK
+485 SMYSVNASVPKTLVE

-505 VAENSKEECK
+505 VADNSKEEYK

-533 DEKGNIEQKT
+533 DENGNIEQKT

-576 TFKQDFKEEE
+576 TFKNDFKKED
-586 IKYWL
+586 IKHWL

-624 LRMPSDVNYNIWLKN
+624 LRMPSDASYNIWLN
-639 LSEGIIWIY
+639 
-648 QIN
+648 NF

>member
-1 MLKEQGFVRVGAIV
+1 MLKEQGFVRVGAVV

-26 CNEIIKQIEIASN
+26 CNEIIKQIEVASN
-39 NKIQIAVFPE
+39 NKIQIIVFPE
-49 LCITGYTCQDLFEQ
+49 LCVTGYTCQDLFEQ
-63 DILLEEA
+63 DTLLEEA
-70 EKSLDKILE
+70 EKALNKILD

-101 NTAVVIQKGRILGI
+101 NTAVVIQKGKILGI

-120 IPNYSEFYEKRWFT
+120 IPNYGEFYEKRWFA
-134 SSKNANNKEIEI
+134 SSKNANKKEIEI
-146 LGQKVPFGID
+146 LDQKVPFGID
-156 LLFKDKANNEICF
+156 LLFKDKENNEICF
-169 GIEICEDVWAVEPP
+169 GIEICEDIWAVEPP
-183 SNKLSLL
+183 SNKLALL

-210 RKELVKMQSA
+210 RRDLVKMQSA

-230 SGVNESTSDVV
+230 SGVNESTTDVV
-241 FSGESMIF
+241 FSRESMIF
-249 ENGSCLANNQRFDFE
+249 ENGSCLTNNQRFDFE

-280 RRKNTSFMG
+280 RRKNISFMG
-289 NPVDLEYR
+289 DSVDLEYR
-297 EIEINIPD
+297 EIKINIPD
-305 NIESLTREYSKT
+305 NIEDLTREYSKT

-352 KTVIGISGGLDSTL
+352 KTIIGISGGLDSTL

-378 NLPKENIIA
+378 NLPKEKIIA
-387 ITMPGFGTTSRTH
+387 ITMPGFVTTSRTH

-451 ILMDVANK
+451 ILMDIANK
-459 ENGLVIGTGD
+459 ENGLVVGTGD

-485 SMYAVNASIPKTLVK
+485 SMYSVNASIPKTLVK

-505 VAENSKEECK
+505 VADNSKEECK

-533 DEKGNIEQKT
+533 DENGNIEQKT

-551 LHDFFLY
+551 LQDFFLY

-576 TFKQDFKEEE
+576 TFKNDFKKEE
-586 IKYWL
+586 IKHWL

-624 LRMPSDVNYNIWLKN
+624 LRMPSDASYNIWLN
-639 LSEGIIWIY
+639 
-648 QIN
+648 NF

>member
-1 MLKEQGFVRVGAIV
+1 MLKEQGVVRVGAVV

-26 CNEIIKQIEIASN
+26 CNEIIKQIEVASN
-39 NKIQIAVFPE
+39 NKIQIIVFPE
-49 LCITGYTCQDLFEQ
+49 LCVTGYTCQDLFEQ
-63 DILLEEA
+63 DTLLEEA
-70 EKSLDKILE
+70 EKVLNKILD

-101 NTAVVIQKGRILGI
+101 NTAVVIQKGKILGI

-120 IPNYSEFYEKRWFT
+120 IPNYGEFYERRWFA
-134 SSKNANNKEIEI
+134 SSKNANKKEIEI
-146 LGQKVPFGID
+146 LDQKVPFGID
-156 LLFKDKANNEICF
+156 LLFKDKENNEICF
-169 GIEICEDVWAVEPP
+169 GIEICEDIWAVEPP
-183 SNKLSLL
+183 SNKLALL

-210 RKELVKMQSA
+210 RRDLVKMQSA

-230 SGVNESTSDVV
+230 SGVNESTADLV

-249 ENGSCLANNQRFDFE
+249 ENGSCLINNQRFNFE

-280 RRKNTSFMG
+280 RRKNISFMG

-297 EIEINIPD
+297 EIKINIPD
-305 NIESLTREYSKT
+305 NIENLTREYSKT

-352 KTVIGISGGLDSTL
+352 KTIIGISGGLDSAL
-366 AFLVIIKAYEIL
+366 AFLVIIKAYEVL

-400 NNSMKLINEYGAT
+400 KNSIKLINAYGAA
-413 FREINITK
+413 FREIDITK

-451 ILMDVANK
+451 ILMDIANK
-459 ENGLVIGTGD
+459 ENGLVVGTGD

-485 SMYAVNASIPKTLVK
+485 SMYALNTSIPKTLVE

-505 VAENSKEECK
+505 VADNSKEEYK

-533 DEKGNIEQKT
+533 DEKDNIEQKT

-576 TFKQDFKEEE
+576 TFKNDFKKED
-586 IKYWL
+586 IKHWL

-624 LRMPSDVNYNIWLKN
+624 LRMPSDASYNIWLN
-639 LSEGIIWIY
+639 
-648 QIN
+648 NF

>member
-1 MLKEQGFVRVGAIV
+1 MLKEQGFVRVGAVV

-26 CNEIIKQIEIASN
+26 CNEIIKQIEVASN

-49 LCITGYTCQDLFEQ
+49 LCVTGYTCQDLFEQ
-63 DILLEEA
+63 DTLLEEA
-70 EKSLDKILE
+70 EKALNKILD

-101 NTAVVIQKGRILGI
+101 NTAVVIQKGKILGI

-120 IPNYSEFYEKRWFT
+120 IPNYGEFYEKRWFA
-134 SSKNANNKEIEI
+134 SSKNANKKEIEI
-146 LGQKVPFGID
+146 LDQKVPFGID
-156 LLFKDKANNEICF
+156 LLFKDKENNEICF
-169 GIEICEDVWAVEPP
+169 GIEICEDIWAVEPP
-183 SNKLSLL
+183 SNKLALL

-210 RKELVKMQSA
+210 RRELVKMQSA

-249 ENGSCLANNQRFDFE
+249 ENGSCLTNNQRFDFE

-280 RRKNTSFMG
+280 RRKNISFMG

-297 EIEINIPD
+297 EIKINIPD
-305 NIESLTREYSKT
+305 NIENLTREYSKT
-317 PFVPEDKKKISEIC
+317 PFVPEDKKKIGEIC

-352 KTVIGISGGLDSTL
+352 KTIIGISGGLDSAL
-366 AFLVIIKAYEIL
+366 AFLVIIKAYEVL

-400 NNSMKLINEYGAT
+400 KNSIKLINEYGAT

-421 SSLQHFEDIGHDKN
+421 SSLQHFEDIGHDKKM
-435 IKDVTYEN
+435 KDITYEN

-451 ILMDVANK
+451 ILMDIANE
-459 ENGLVIGTGD
+459 ENGIVVGTGD

-485 SMYAVNASIPKTLVK
+485 SMYSVNASIPKTLVE

-505 VAENSKEECK
+505 VADNSKEEYK

-533 DEKGNIEQKT
+533 DENGNIEQKT

-576 TFKQDFKEEE
+576 TFKNDFKKED
-586 IKYWL
+586 IKHWL

-624 LRMPSDVNYNIWLKN
+624 LRMPSDASYNIWLN
-639 LSEGIIWIY
+639 
-648 QIN
+648 NF

>member
-1 MLKEQGFVRVGAIV
+1 MLKEQGFVRVGAVV

-26 CNEIIKQIEIASN
+26 CNEIIKQIEVASN

-49 LCITGYTCQDLFEQ
+49 LCVTGYTCQDLFEQ
-63 DILLEEA
+63 DTLLEEA
-70 EKSLDKILE
+70 EKALNKILD

-101 NTAVVIQKGRILGI
+101 NTAVVIQKGKILGI

-120 IPNYSEFYEKRWFT
+120 IPNYGEFYEKRWFA
-134 SSKNANNKEIEI
+134 SSKNANKKEIEI
-146 LGQKVPFGID
+146 LDQKVPFGID
-156 LLFKDKANNEICF
+156 LLFKDKENNEICF
-169 GIEICEDVWAVEPP
+169 GIEICEDIWAVEPP
-183 SNKLSLL
+183 SNKLALL

-210 RKELVKMQSA
+210 RRELVKMQSA

-249 ENGSCLANNQRFDFE
+249 ENGSCLTNNQRFDFE

-280 RRKNTSFMG
+280 RRKNISFMG

-297 EIEINIPD
+297 EIKINIPD
-305 NIESLTREYSKT
+305 NIENLTREYSKT

-352 KTVIGISGGLDSTL
+352 KTIIGISGGLDSTL

-378 NLPKENIIA
+378 NLPKEKIIA

-451 ILMDVANK
+451 ILMDIANE
-459 ENGLVIGTGD
+459 ENGIVVGTGD

-485 SMYAVNASIPKTLVK
+485 SMYSVNASIPKTLVE

-505 VAENSKEECK
+505 VADNSKEEYK

-533 DEKGNIEQKT
+533 DENGNIEQKT

-576 TFKQDFKEEE
+576 TFKNDFKKED
-586 IKYWL
+586 IKHWL

-624 LRMPSDVNYNIWLKN
+624 LRMPSDASYNIWLN
-639 LSEGIIWIY
+639 
-648 QIN
+648 NF

>member
-1 MLKEQGFVRVGAIV
+1 MLKEQGFVRVGAVV

-26 CNEIIKQIEIASN
+26 CNEIIKQIEVASN
-39 NKIQIAVFPE
+39 NKIQIVVFPE
-49 LCITGYTCQDLFEQ
+49 LCVTGYTCQDLFEQ
-63 DILLEEA
+63 DTLLEEA
-70 EKSLDKILE
+70 EKALNKILD

-101 NTAVVIQKGRILGI
+101 NTAVVIQKGKILGI

-120 IPNYSEFYEKRWFT
+120 IPNYGEFYEKRWFA
-134 SSKNANNKEIEI
+134 SSKNANKKEIEI
-146 LGQKVPFGID
+146 LDQKVPFGID
-156 LLFKDKANNEICF
+156 LLFKDKENNEICF
-169 GIEICEDVWAVEPP
+169 GIEICEDIWAVEPP
-183 SNKLSLL
+183 SNKLALL

-210 RKELVKMQSA
+210 RRDLVKIQSA

-249 ENGSCLANNQRFDFE
+249 ENGSCLTNNQRFDFE

-280 RRKNTSFMG
+280 RRKNISFMG
-289 NPVDLEYR
+289 DSVDLEYR
-297 EIEINIPD
+297 EIKINIPD
-305 NIESLTREYSKT
+305 NIENLTREYSKT

-352 KTVIGISGGLDSTL
+352 KTIIGISGGLDSTL

-378 NLPKENIIA
+378 NLPKEKIIA

-451 ILMDVANK
+451 ILMDIANK
-459 ENGLVIGTGD
+459 ENGLVVGTGD

-485 SMYAVNASIPKTLVK
+485 SMYSVNASIPKTLVK

-505 VAENSKEECK
+505 VADNSKEECK

-533 DEKGNIEQKT
+533 DENGNIEQKT

-576 TFKQDFKEEE
+576 TFKNDFKKEE
-586 IKYWL
+586 IKHWL

-624 LRMPSDVNYNIWLKN
+624 LRMPSDASYNIWLN
-639 LSEGIIWIY
+639 
-648 QIN
+648 NF

>member
-1 MLKEQGFVRVGAIV
+1 MLKEQGFVRVGAVV

-26 CNEIIKQIEIASN
+26 CNEIIKQIEVASN

-49 LCITGYTCQDLFEQ
+49 LCVTGYTCQNLFEQ
-63 DILLEEA
+63 DTLLEEA
-70 EKSLDKILE
+70 EKALNKILD

-101 NTAVVIQKGRILGI
+101 NTAVVIQKGKILGI

-120 IPNYSEFYEKRWFT
+120 IPNYGEFYEKRWFA
-134 SSKNANNKEIEI
+134 SSKNANKKEIEI
-146 LGQKVPFGID
+146 LDQKVPFGID
-156 LLFKDKANNEICF
+156 LLFKDKENNEICF
-169 GIEICEDVWAVEPP
+169 GIEICEDIWAVEPP
-183 SNKLSLL
+183 SNKLALL

-210 RKELVKMQSA
+210 RRELVKMQSA

-249 ENGSCLANNQRFDFE
+249 ENGSCLTNNQRFDFE

-280 RRKNTSFMG
+280 RRKNISFMG

-297 EIEINIPD
+297 EIKINIPD
-305 NIESLTREYSKT
+305 NIENLTREYSKT

-352 KTVIGISGGLDSTL
+352 KTIIGISGGLDSAL
-366 AFLVIIKAYEIL
+366 AFLVIIKAYEVL

-400 NNSMKLINEYGAT
+400 KNSIKLINEYGAT

-421 SSLQHFEDIGHDKN
+421 SSLQHFEDIGHDKKM
-435 IKDVTYEN
+435 KDITYEN

-451 ILMDVANK
+451 ILMDIANE
-459 ENGLVIGTGD
+459 ENGIVVGTGD

-485 SMYAVNASIPKTLVK
+485 SMYSVNASIPKTLVE

-505 VAENSKEECK
+505 VADNSKEEYK

-533 DEKGNIEQKT
+533 DENGNIEQKT

-576 TFKQDFKEEE
+576 TFKNDFKKED
-586 IKYWL
+586 IKHWL

-624 LRMPSDVNYNIWLKN
+624 LRMPSDASYNIWLN
-639 LSEGIIWIY
+639 
-648 QIN
+648 NF

>member
-1 MLKEQGFVRVGAIV
+1 MLKEQGFVRVGAVV

-26 CNEIIKQIEIASN
+26 CNEIIKQIEVASN

-49 LCITGYTCQDLFEQ
+49 LCVTGYTCQDLFEQ
-63 DILLEEA
+63 DTLLEEA
-70 EKSLDKILE
+70 EKALNKILD

-101 NTAVVIQKGRILGI
+101 NTAVVIQKGKILGI

-120 IPNYSEFYEKRWFT
+120 IPNYGEFYEKRWFA
-134 SSKNANNKEIEI
+134 SSKNANKKEIEI
-146 LGQKVPFGID
+146 LDQKVPFGID
-156 LLFKDKANNEICF
+156 LLFKDKENNEICF
-169 GIEICEDVWAVEPP
+169 GIEICEDIWAVEPP
-183 SNKLSLL
+183 SNKLALL

-198 SASNEVIGKKEY
+198 SVSNEVIGKKEY
-210 RKELVKMQSA
+210 RRELVKMQSA

-249 ENGSCLANNQRFDFE
+249 ENGSCLTNNQRFDFE

-280 RRKNTSFMG
+280 RRKNISFMG

-297 EIEINIPD
+297 EIKINIPD
-305 NIESLTREYSKT
+305 NIENLTREYSKT

-352 KTVIGISGGLDSTL
+352 KTIIGISGGLDSAL
-366 AFLVIIKAYEIL
+366 AFLVIIKAYEVL

-400 NNSMKLINEYGAT
+400 KNSIKLINEYGAT

-421 SSLQHFEDIGHDKN
+421 SSLQHFEDIGHDKKM
-435 IKDVTYEN
+435 KDITYEN
-443 AQARERTK
+443 AKARERTK
-451 ILMDVANK
+451 ILMDIANE
-459 ENGLVIGTGD
+459 ENGIVVGTGD

-485 SMYAVNASIPKTLVK
+485 SMYSVNASIPKTLVE

-505 VAENSKEECK
+505 VADNSKEEYK

-533 DEKGNIEQKT
+533 DENGNIEQKT

-576 TFKQDFKEEE
+576 TFKNDFKKED
-586 IKYWL
+586 IKHWL

-624 LRMPSDVNYNIWLKN
+624 LRMPSDASYNIWLN
-639 LSEGIIWIY
+639 
-648 QIN
+648 NF

>member
-1 MLKEQGFVRVGAIV
+1 MLKEQGFVRVGAVV

-26 CNEIIKQIEIASN
+26 CNEIIKQIEVASN
-39 NKIQIAVFPE
+39 NKIQIVVFPE
-49 LCITGYTCQDLFEQ
+49 LCVTGYTCQDLFEQ
-63 DILLEEA
+63 DTLLEEA
-70 EKSLDKILE
+70 EKALNKILD

-101 NTAVVIQKGRILGI
+101 NTAVVIQKGKILGI

-120 IPNYSEFYEKRWFT
+120 IPNYGEFYEKRWFA
-134 SSKNANNKEIEI
+134 SSKNANKKEIEI
-146 LGQKVPFGID
+146 LDQKVPFGID
-156 LLFKDKANNEICF
+156 LLFKDKENNEICF
-169 GIEICEDVWAVEPP
+169 GIEICEDIWAVEPP
-183 SNKLSLL
+183 SNKLALL

-210 RKELVKMQSA
+210 RRDLVKMQSA

-249 ENGSCLANNQRFDFE
+249 ENGSCLTNNQRFDFK

-280 RRKNTSFMG
+280 RRKNISFMG
-289 NPVDLEYR
+289 DSVDLEYR
-297 EIEINIPD
+297 EIKINIPD
-305 NIESLTREYSKT
+305 NIEDLTREYSKT

-352 KTVIGISGGLDSTL
+352 KTIIGISGGLDSTL

-413 FREINITK
+413 FREINVTK

-451 ILMDVANK
+451 ILMDIANK
-459 ENGLVIGTGD
+459 ENGLVVGTGD

-505 VAENSKEECK
+505 VADNSKEECK

-533 DEKGNIEQKT
+533 DENGNIEQKT

-576 TFKQDFKEEE
+576 TFKNDFKKEE
-586 IKYWL
+586 IKHWL

-624 LRMPSDVNYNIWLKN
+624 LRMPSDASYNIWLN
-639 LSEGIIWIY
+639 
-648 QIN
+648 NF

>member
-1 MLKEQGFVRVGAIV
+1 MLKEQGFVRVGAVV

-26 CNEIIKQIEIASN
+26 CNEIIKQIEVASN
-39 NKIQIAVFPE
+39 NKIQIVVFPE
-49 LCITGYTCQDLFEQ
+49 LCVTGYTCQDLFEQ
-63 DILLEEA
+63 DTLLEEA
-70 EKSLDKILE
+70 EKALNKILD

-101 NTAVVIQKGRILGI
+101 NTAVVIQKGKILGI

-120 IPNYSEFYEKRWFT
+120 IPNYGEFYEKRWFA
-134 SSKNANNKEIEI
+134 SSKNANKKEIEI
-146 LGQKVPFGID
+146 LDQKVPFGID
-156 LLFKDKANNEICF
+156 LLFKDKENNEICF
-169 GIEICEDVWAVEPP
+169 GIEVCEDIWAVEPP
-183 SNKLSLL
+183 SNKLALL

-210 RKELVKMQSA
+210 RRDLVKMQSA

-230 SGVNESTSDVV
+230 CGVNESTADLV

-249 ENGSCLANNQRFDFE
+249 ENGSCLTNNQRFDFE

-280 RRKNTSFMG
+280 RRKNISFMG

-297 EIEINIPD
+297 EIKINIPD
-305 NIESLTREYSKT
+305 NIENLTREYSKT

-352 KTVIGISGGLDSTL
+352 KTIIGISGGLDSAL
-366 AFLVIIKAYEIL
+366 AFLVIIKAYEVL

-400 NNSMKLINEYGAT
+400 KNSIKLINEYGAT

-421 SSLQHFEDIGHDKN
+421 SSLQHFEDIGHDKKM
-435 IKDVTYEN
+435 KDITYEN

-451 ILMDVANK
+451 ILMDIANE
-459 ENGLVIGTGD
+459 ENGIVVGTGD

-485 SMYAVNASIPKTLVK
+485 SMYSVNASIPKTLVE

-505 VAENSKEECK
+505 VADNSKEEYK

-533 DEKGNIEQKT
+533 DENGNIEQKT

-576 TFKQDFKEEE
+576 TFKNDFKKED
-586 IKYWL
+586 IKHWL

-624 LRMPSDVNYNIWLKN
+624 LRMPSDASYNIWLN
-639 LSEGIIWIY
+639 
-648 QIN
+648 NF

>member
-1 MLKEQGFVRVGAIV
+1 MLKEQGFVRVGAVV
-15 PKLKVADTEFN
+15 PKLKIGDTEFN
-26 CNEIIKQIEIASN
+26 CNEIIKQIEIAN
-39 NKIQIAVFPE
+39 NNNIQITVFPE
-49 LCITGYTCQDLFEQ
+49 LCVTGYTCQDLFEQ
-63 DILLEEA
+63 DILLEYA
-70 EKSLDKILE
+70 EKALNKIMD

-101 NTAVVIQKGRILGI
+101 NTAVIIQKGRILGI

-120 IPNYSEFYEKRWFT
+120 IPNYSEFYEKRWFA
-134 SSKNANNKEIEI
+134 SSKNTNKKEIEI

-169 GIEICEDVWAVEPP
+169 GIEICEDIWAVEPP
-183 SNKLSLL
+183 SNKLALL

-210 RKELVKMQSA
+210 RRELVKMQSA

-230 SGVNESTSDVV
+230 SGVNESTSDLV

-280 RRKNTSFMG
+280 RRKNISFMG
-289 NPVDLEYR
+289 NPIDLEYR

-305 NIESLTREYSKT
+305 NIENLTREYSKT

-451 ILMDVANK
+451 ILMDIANK

-505 VAENSKEECK
+505 VAENSKQECK

-586 IKYWL
+586 IKHWL

-600 QQFKRNCMPDGP
+600 QQFKRNCIPDGP

-624 LRMPSDVNYNIWLKN
+624 LRMPSDASYNIWLN
-639 LSEGIIWIY
+639 
-648 QIN
+648 NF

>member
-1 MLKEQGFVRVGAIV
+1 MLKEQGFVRVGAVV

-39 NKIQIAVFPE
+39 NKIQITVFPE
-49 LCITGYTCQDLFEQ
+49 LCVTGYTCQDLFEQ
-63 DILLEEA
+63 DTLLEEA
-70 EKSLDKILE
+70 EKALNKILD

-101 NTAVVIQKGRILGI
+101 NTAVVIQKGKILGI

-120 IPNYSEFYEKRWFT
+120 IPNYGEFYERRWFA
-134 SSKNANNKEIEI
+134 SSKNANKKEIEI
-146 LGQKVPFGID
+146 LDQKVPFGID
-156 LLFKDKANNEICF
+156 LLFKDKENNEICF
-169 GIEICEDVWAVEPP
+169 GIEICEDIWAVEPP
-183 SNKLSLL
+183 SNKLALL

-210 RKELVKMQSA
+210 RRELVKMQSA

-249 ENGSCLANNQRFDFE
+249 ENGSCLTNNQRFDFE

-280 RRKNTSFMG
+280 RRKNISFMG

-297 EIEINIPD
+297 EIKINIPD
-305 NIESLTREYSKT
+305 NIENLTREYSKT

-352 KTVIGISGGLDSTL
+352 KTIIGISGGLDSAL
-366 AFLVIIKAYEIL
+366 AFLVIIKAYEVL

-400 NNSMKLINEYGAT
+400 KNSIKLINEYGAT

-421 SSLQHFEDIGHDKN
+421 SSLQHFEDIGHDKKM
-435 IKDVTYEN
+435 KDITYEN

-451 ILMDVANK
+451 ILMDIANE
-459 ENGLVIGTGD
+459 ENGIVVGTGD

-485 SMYAVNASIPKTLVK
+485 SMYSVNASIPKTLVE

-505 VAENSKEECK
+505 VADNSKEEYK

-533 DEKGNIEQKT
+533 DENGNIEQKT

-576 TFKQDFKEEE
+576 TFKNDFKKED
-586 IKYWL
+586 IKHWL

-624 LRMPSDVNYNIWLKN
+624 LRMPSDASYNIWLN
-639 LSEGIIWIY
+639 
-648 QIN
+648 NF